1 MNPDFLA
8 AYRDKLRSA
17 EAAAASIPD
26 GAKLAI
32 GIGAAQPPT
41 LLEALAARAR
51 AGQVGDIQLFYML
64 STAVAAQSVLDLALN
79 DRLRPVS
86 LFHSGVERALDKARQ
101 AAGRGAVD
109 FIPAHFSQVP
119 RVLVEDVG
127 VDTLVTTVSPMD
139 ETGHFSLGTNPDYAL
154 PVARS
159 GARLIV
165 EVNRHMPRVRGPGR
179 VHVSRVAAVVE
190 HDRPLTELPAQR
202 PPRRTRPSA
211 ARLQRWWTMAPARDG
226 YRSARMRVCAA
237 LKDHRHPGIWP
248 YTEAVD
254 DFRAWAAW
262 MRRVVDNSR
271 KQIQPGVAVFAFA
284 LGDPALYD
292 FLADNPACEGHPVDF
307 VNDPAVISRNDR
319 VVSVNATLE
328 IDLFGACNSESVQ
341 GRQFSATG
349 GQVDFVRG
357 AYGSKGGRSIIACHA
372 TAVNGTVSRIV
383 PRLSGPVT
391 TSRADTHLVVTEYG
405 HADLKGKTVRE
416 RARAL
421 IALAD
426 LRFRDGLERS
436 AREAGLI

>member
-32 GIGAAQPPT
+32 GIGAAQPPA

-127 VDTLVTTVSPMD
+127 VDTLATTVSPMD

-190 HDRPLTELPAQR
+190 HDRPLTELPA
-202 PPRRTRPSA
+202 A
-211 ARLQRWWTMAPARDG
+211 ASTATDEAIGRQIAAMVDDGACLQMGIGALPDA
-226 YRSARMRVCAA
+226 VCAA
-237 LKDHRHPGIWP
+237 LKDHRHLGIH
-248 YTEAVD
+248 TEMMTSGLAALM
-254 DFRAWAAW
+254 RAG
-262 MRRVVDNSR
+262 VVDNSR

-357 AYGSKGGRSIIACHA
+357 AYGSKGGRS
-372 TAVNGTVSRIV
+372 
-383 PRLSGPVT
+383 
-391 TSRADTHLVVTEYG
+391 
-405 HADLKGKTVRE
+405 
-416 RARAL
+416 
-421 IALAD
+421 
-426 LRFRDGLERS
+426 
-436 AREAGLI
+436 

>member
-32 GIGAAQPPT
+32 GIGAAQPPA

-127 VDTLVTTVSPMD
+127 VDTLATTVSPMD

-190 HDRPLTELPAQR
+190 HDRPLTELPA
-202 PPRRTRPSA
+202 A
-211 ARLQRWWTMAPARDG
+211 ASTATDEAIGRQIAAMVDDGACLQMGIGALPDA
-226 YRSARMRVCAA
+226 VCAA
-237 LKDHRHPGIWP
+237 LKDHRHLGIH
-248 YTEAVD
+248 TEMMTSGLAALM
-254 DFRAWAAW
+254 RAG
-262 MRRVVDNSR
+262 VVDNSR

>member
-32 GIGAAQPPT
+32 GIGAAQPPA

-51 AGQVGDIQLFYML
+51 AGQVGDIQLYYML
-64 STAVAAQSVLDLALN
+64 STAVAAQTVLDLALN

-101 AAGRGAVD
+101 TAGRGAVD

-190 HDRPLTELPAQR
+190 HDRPLTELPA
-202 PPRRTRPSA
+202 A
-211 ARLQRWWTMAPARDG
+211 ASTPTDEAIGRQIAAMVEDGACLQMGIGALPDA
-226 YRSARMRVCAA
+226 VCAA
-237 LKDHRHPGIWP
+237 LKDHRYLGIH
-248 YTEAVD
+248 TEMMTSGLAALM
-254 DFRAWAAW
+254 RAG
-262 MRRVVDNSR
+262 VVDNSR

-319 VVSVNATLE
+319 VISVNATLE

-357 AYGSKGGRSIIACHA
+357 AYGSKGGCSIIACHA

-426 LRFRDGLERS
+426 PRFRDGLERS
-436 AREAGLI
+436 AREAGLL